1 MRFYDSLARAA
12 GVKIQMAEATGEGG
26 ANGWY
31 SNGIIHIANDAENP
45 GTVVAK
51 HEITHRMQEMAPEA
65 YRKYRDYAMSALTER
80 DGSTAS
86 IVEQYKSRYAE
97 AGVNLSTEQA
107 MDEIAA
113 DFTEALTVDPA
124 RFETLAKENRSVARK
139 LLDAVRDFIRKVKS
153 LFKGNKTAQNQ
164 AAANAYGVS
173 IDTLEEAARLWEEAL
188 KATSEQTA
196 NKNAAQTDGGTKF
209 SIKRTSQM
217 TLAQQLKMFYDGKM
231 ASSDAFY
238 FGVTPAVL
246 EKSGFDALPL
256 AMTIGDFRKSTQKKH
271 NIPRRVLK
279 NLMGNLASPLFSFGS
294 GDRAG
299 IVLNDIDGD
308 GYTLLAALERGTDMD
323 RLSMSST
330 ACTAWSTQ
338 RNGLRTRS
346 TAGTSL
352 SCTMKKEQM
361 RFSRPTATWPR
372 WEMAFA
378 LRVRV

>member
-1 MRFYDSLARAA
+1 MPRSSTRRSASRPTPPVRTTRRPPGLEREGVKSATVYGDEAGFVQSEHSASLPKETVRFCDSLARAA
-12 GVKIQMAEATGEGG
+12 GVKIQMAEATGKGG

-65 YRKYRDYAMSALTER
+65 YRKYRDYAMSALTEW

-164 AAANAYGVS
+164 AAANGLRREHRHPGGS
-173 IDTLEEAARLWEEAL
+173 GRLWEEAL

-196 NKNAAQTDGGTKF
+196 NKNAAQTDGRHKILYQTDLSNDAGPA
-209 SIKRTSQM
+209 
-217 TLAQQLKMFYDGKM
+217 AQDVLRREDGLQRCVLLR
-231 ASSDAFY
+231 SDPC
-238 FGVTPAVL
+238 G
-246 EKSGFDALPL
+246 
-256 AMTIGDFRKSTQKKH
+256 
-271 NIPRRVLK
+271 
-279 NLMGNLASPLFSFGS
+279 
-294 GDRAG
+294 AG
-299 IVLNDIDGD
+299 EV
-308 GYTLLAALERGTDMD
+308 
-323 RLSMSST
+323 RL
-330 ACTAWSTQ
+330 
-338 RNGLRTRS
+338 
-346 TAGTSL
+346 
-352 SCTMKKEQM
+352 
-361 RFSRPTATWPR
+361 
-372 WEMAFA
+372 
-378 LRVRV
+378 

>member
-1 MRFYDSLARAA
+1 MGS
-12 GVKIQMAEATGEGG
+12 
-26 ANGWY
+26 
-31 SNGIIHIANDAENP
+31 
-45 GTVVAK
+45 
-51 HEITHRMQEMAPEA
+51 EMCI
-65 YRKYRDYAMSALTER
+65 RDR
-80 DGSTAS
+80 
-86 IVEQYKSRYAE
+86 YKSRYAE

-256 AMTIGDFRKSTQKKH
+256 SLIHISE
-271 NIPRRVLK
+271 P
-279 NLMGNLASPLFSFGS
+279 
-294 GDRAG
+294 
-299 IVLNDIDGD
+299 
-308 GYTLLAALERGTDMD
+308 
-323 RLSMSST
+323 
-330 ACTAWSTQ
+330 
-338 RNGLRTRS
+338 TR
-346 TAGTSL
+346 
-352 SCTMKKEQM
+352 
-361 RFSRPTATWPR
+361 P
-372 WEMAFA
+372 
-378 LRVRV
+378 